1 MIDSIEILPPV
12 VFEILLFI
20 LGGVIGS
27 FLNVVIYR
35 LPIMLQH
42 KWANDCAILVGDEA
56 TKSSFNLMYP
66 RSHCRDCLKKI
77 PEWANIPIIGFLIL
91 RGTCYFCKAKIS
103 KRYLF
108 VEILTGGLFV
118 IAGYYFSGVLLFGL
132 LLYISFVICLVF
144 IDYDN
149 FILPDELTLPLLWIG
164 LLFNIHGMLSGSL
177 ENSVIGAVFGYLGL
191 WSIYWGFKLITK
203 KDGMGYGDFK
213 FLAAILAWSGY
224 QAIIPVT
231 FIASV
236 LGIIYFVIILI
247 GDKVKTIGNI
257 KNALQYH
264 IPFGPFLGVASL
276 LFIFFAH
283 SFESSAWL
291 KDFLELPNL

>member
-1 MIDSIEILPPV
+1 MIDRIEILPPL

-42 KWANDCAILVGDEA
+42 KWENDCATLSGNEP
-56 TKSSFNLMYP
+56 TQSSFNLMYP
-66 RSHCRDCLKKI
+66 WSHCRSCLKKI
-77 PEWANIPIIGFLIL
+77 PEWANIPIIGFFIL
-91 RGTCYFCKAKIS
+91 KGKCYFCKAKIS
-103 KRYLF
+103 KRYPF

-118 IAGYYFSGVLLFGL
+118 IAGCYFSGVLLLGL

-149 FILPDELTLPLLWIG
+149 FILPNELTLPLLWLG
-164 LLFNIHGMLSGSL
+164 LLFNIHGALSGSL
-177 ENSVIGAVFGYLGL
+177 ENAVIGSALGYLVL

-213 FLAAILAWSGY
+213 FLAAILGWSGY
-224 QAIIPVT
+224 QALIPVT
-231 FIASV
+231 FIASI
-236 LGIIYFVIILI
+236 LGIVYFVIII
-247 GDKVKTIGNI
+247 ISDKIRTSGNI
-257 KNALQYH
+257 EHALQHH
-264 IPFGPFLGVASL
+264 IPFGPFLGLASL
-276 LFIFFAH
+276 LFIFLVH

-291 KDFLELPNL
+291 KYFLELPN